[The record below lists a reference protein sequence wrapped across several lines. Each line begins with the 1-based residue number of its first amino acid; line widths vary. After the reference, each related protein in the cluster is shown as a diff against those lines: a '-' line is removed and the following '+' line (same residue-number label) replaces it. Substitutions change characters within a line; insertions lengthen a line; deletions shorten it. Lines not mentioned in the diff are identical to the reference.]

1 MSRRSGGCMGAHP
14 SSRPVFGIE
23 RTTGGIYR
31 KTGMEPLHC
40 QNARFINAPVMYMRR
55 AGAWARVNICV

>member
-1 MSRRSGGCMGAHP
+1 MGAHP